1 MIQALLGPI
10 ANLAG
15 TWLEGK
21 VETKKAET
29 GAKVAKAKAEAVI
42 MEKKATGEIDWDL
55 AAMRASQGS
64 WKDEWLTL
72 LFSIPLV
79 LSFMGEWGR
88 GIVADGFT
96 ALAGMPQWYQIAL
109 GAIVSASFATRSAS
123 KLFNMRKK

>member
-1 MIQALLGPI
+1 MHFGENQLFPSSIGISPLPTTHPI
-10 ANLAG
+10 HLY
-15 TWLEGK
+15 LK
-21 VETKKAET
+21 
-29 GAKVAKAKAEAVI
+29 
-42 MEKKATGEIDWDL
+42 
-55 AAMRASQGS
+55 
-64 WKDEWLTL
+64 WLTL

-123 KLFNMRKK
+123 KLFNMRKKK